1 MELGGGEGQHLKQ
14 QNLSMK
20 ENESIYVYGPLC
32 SVIFYLNYHNSTSII
47 TTFNQLSTLHRRD
60 LLKTHIG

>member
-1 MELGGGEGQHLKQ
+1 MGWGGQHLKQ

-32 SVIFYLNYHNSTSII
+32 YMIFYLNYHNNSTSII
-47 TTFNQLSTLHRRD
+47 TAFNQLST
-60 LLKTHIG
+60 TH